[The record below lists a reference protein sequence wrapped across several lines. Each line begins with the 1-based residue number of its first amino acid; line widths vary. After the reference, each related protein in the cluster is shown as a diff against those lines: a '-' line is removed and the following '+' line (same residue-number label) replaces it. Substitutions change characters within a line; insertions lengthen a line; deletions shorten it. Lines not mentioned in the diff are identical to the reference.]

1 MLSEDV
7 IFIFENKF
15 LKLLEIVILRKTE
28 KVSLDYIL
36 VFATC
41 GN

>member
-28 KVSLDYIL
+28 KVS
-36 VFATC
+36 
-41 GN
+41 